1 MPGAYGAPSLRYQIS
16 GGILHTEQNSMPI
29 LSLASPVT
37 AAGATSMLATINWS
51 KPTWDLFIALSFL
64 LIAFLYG
71 LSLGRDRIMV
81 IMVSIYMALAV
92 IKSAPEAIVIK
103 NVGAIQISAFVGLF
117 LLLFFLLSRS
127 ALHKSISFSEAK
139 GPWWQSLVFSVL
151 HVGLLISVILS
162 FLPKE
167 AVVKNLSTTTQN
179 LFVHSPAPFLWVI
192 APILVMLLTKG
203 KSGERKYKYDL

>member
-1 MPGAYGAPSLRYQIS
+1 
-16 GGILHTEQNSMPI
+16 MPI

-37 AAGATSMLATINWS
+37 TAGATSMLATINWS
-51 KPTWDLFIALSFL
+51 KPTWDLFIVLAFV
-64 LIAFLYG
+64 LIAFIYG

-127 ALHKSISFSEAK
+127 ALHKSVSFSETK

-167 AVVKNLSTTTQN
+167 AVAKNLSITTQN
-179 LFVHSPAPFLWVI
+179 MFVNSPAPFLWVI

-203 KSGERKYKYDL
+203 KSQERKYKYDL

>member
-1 MPGAYGAPSLRYQIS
+1 
-16 GGILHTEQNSMPI
+16 MPI
-29 LSLASPVT
+29 LSLATPVT
-37 AAGATSMLATINWS
+37 TAGATSMLTAINWS
-51 KPTWDLFIALSFL
+51 KPTWDLFIALAFV
-64 LIAFLYG
+64 LIAFIYG

-92 IKSAPEAIVIK
+92 IKSAPESIVIK

-127 ALHKSISFSEAK
+127 ALHRSISFSENK
-139 GPWWQSLVFSVL
+139 GPWWQSLIFSVM

-167 AVVKNLSTTTQN
+167 AVEKNLSTTTLN
-179 LFVHSPAPFLWVI
+179 MFVNNPAPFLWVI
-192 APILVMLLTKG
+192 APILVMVLTKS
-203 KSGERKYKYDL
+203 KSQERKYKYDV